1 MAQLL
6 RMGEEQMKLG
16 VQSYIELCKKQSEM
30 NIKCDQDLEIE
41 DLNRTRRL
49 PITLNSEEQI
59 FFFLTKQ
66 LTENIL
72 DEIVQKQK

>member
-1 MAQLL
+1 
-6 RMGEEQMKLG
+6 
-16 VQSYIELCKKQSEM
+16 M

-72 DEIVQKQK
+72 DEIVQK